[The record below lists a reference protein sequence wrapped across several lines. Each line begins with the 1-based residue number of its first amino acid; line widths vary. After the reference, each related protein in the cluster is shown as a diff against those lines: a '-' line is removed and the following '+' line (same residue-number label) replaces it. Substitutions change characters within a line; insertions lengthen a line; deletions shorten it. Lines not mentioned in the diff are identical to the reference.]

1 MKITDTFIYNIK
13 ERPSKYSFLVAIPFN
28 MYRIQTYKYAD
39 GLNFFQRVV
48 LKFMA
53 KPGISIEMISSIMDV
68 DRRLVEIVVKQL
80 KEKKYIDADNL
91 LTDEGRLY
99 RNSAMGIVVDPTEKK
114 VGYVFQMCDRDEYY
128 PFYVNGINVVQSYVN
143 QEKQIGI
150 IFEAEE
156 KERDF
161 RSSLFVFDTENDQD
175 KLPPSDL
182 QVLQLMENGCK
193 ASGELNESLSNSY
206 RKCDQLKM
214 EFLPNDTPESVYVCT
229 YVYLES
235 LGNNIYDKEWKV
247 VDPFR
252 EGVESPGLK
261 FYLQSLNNRLFS
273 SLLIERFKS
282 ALTQGH
288 ASWNESEGDMAKEA
302 DKLLSADFDII
313 PSIEVDPNDRF
324 NSITR
329 TIVEYFLKNKASGYK
344 RDDISHMIIL
354 YTQRLVEL
362 VFEIDSKERVSLYRS
377 IENSWFTEPKVD
389 KLTGRTI
396 LNRFGKP
403 LRKPKN
409 LNGDSNFCNEVI
421 SALDWLIPN
430 HKDETYRR
438 LKAMAERFDNKDG
451 IYKRIFTLLLCWTID
466 NDDKLLK
473 VLTHHLGFVLDK
485 CSNRNVS
492 SHGTLRNDK
501 LLSEDDSNEYY
512 EFVKQFVKD
521 YAAYRKQK

>member
-1 MKITDTFIYNIK
+1 
-13 ERPSKYSFLVAIPFN
+13 
-28 MYRIQTYKYAD
+28 
-39 GLNFFQRVV
+39 
-48 LKFMA
+48 
-53 KPGISIEMISSIMDV
+53 
-68 DRRLVEIVVKQL
+68 
-80 KEKKYIDADNL
+80 
-91 LTDEGRLY
+91 
-99 RNSAMGIVVDPTEKK
+99 
-114 VGYVFQMCDRDEYY
+114 
-128 PFYVNGINVVQSYVN
+128 
-143 QEKQIGI
+143 
-150 IFEAEE
+150 
-156 KERDF
+156 
-161 RSSLFVFDTENDQD
+161 
-175 KLPPSDL
+175 
-182 QVLQLMENGCK
+182 
-193 ASGELNESLSNSY
+193 
-206 RKCDQLKM
+206 
-214 EFLPNDTPESVYVCT
+214 
-229 YVYLES
+229 
-235 LGNNIYDKEWKV
+235 
-247 VDPFR
+247 
-252 EGVESPGLK
+252 
-261 FYLQSLNNRLFS
+261 
-273 SLLIERFKS
+273 
-282 ALTQGH
+282 
-288 ASWNESEGDMAKEA
+288 
-302 DKLLSADFDII
+302 
-313 PSIEVDPNDRF
+313 
-324 NSITR
+324 
-329 TIVEYFLKNKASGYK
+329 
-344 RDDISHMIIL
+344 MIIL

-409 LNGDSNFCNEVI
+409 LNGDSNFCNEVV